1 MYNDLGLLRNK
12 LTQYTDILQEYFV
25 PPGQLSAFVA
35 EAREVL
41 RAHDAVLLSASI
53 RSVQPSD
60 VLLNYAPG
68 PRLSVVLYLSQ
79 QVNQA
84 ANRDMAS
91 LTRKL
96 IGVALD
102 HGGTFYLPYQQHYTR
117 AELRRAYP
125 EIDGFFAL
133 KRAYDPELLLMN
145 SFYDRYAE
153 RESGE

>member
-60 VLLNYAPG
+60 VLLNYAP
-68 PRLSVVLYLSQ
+68 VH
-79 QVNQA
+79 
-84 ANRDMAS
+84 AS
-91 LTRKL
+91 RWCSTSASRSTRRP
-96 IGVALD
+96 IG
-102 HGGTFYLPYQQHYTR
+102 TWRP
-117 AELRRAYP
+117 
-125 EIDGFFAL
+125 
-133 KRAYDPELLLMN
+133 
-145 SFYDRYAE
+145 
-153 RESGE
+153 